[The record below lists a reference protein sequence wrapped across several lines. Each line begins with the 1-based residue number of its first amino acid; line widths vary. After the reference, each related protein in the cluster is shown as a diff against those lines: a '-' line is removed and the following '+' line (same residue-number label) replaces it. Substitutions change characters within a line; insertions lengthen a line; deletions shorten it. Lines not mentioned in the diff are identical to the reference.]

1 MALPAV
7 GTFRERIAFEA
18 RPDPTEDE
26 LGNEVTGDF
35 AEQFRRFARIQ
46 PSKGFGNET
55 VQAARL
61 TGTQPMIIR
70 VHSDSATRTVTS
82 AWRIRDVR
90 SDAVYNIRSFANM
103 DELGKYIDFLCVS
116 GEATG

>member
-7 GTFRERIAFEA
+7 GTFRERVAFEQ
-18 RPDPTEDE
+18 RPDPTEDD

-35 AEQFRRFARIQ
+35 AQQFQRSARIQ

-70 VHSDSATRTVTS
+70 VHFDSETRTVTS
-82 AWRIRDVR
+82 SWRIRDVR
-90 SDAVYNIRSFANM
+90 SGTVYNIRSFANM
-103 DELGKYIDFLCVS
+103 DECGKYLDFLCVS
-116 GEATG
+116 GEAA